1 MNIPTCSTHACAI
14 EELNP
19 KLKNALRLHGK
30 QYELEDIES
39 NVLMCCETR
48 SVLQKSGLF
57 GGTEEITFSAAYITP
72 KWLVWA
78 NTANGNAASSGSAQL
93 RNIETRDYEST
104 AMFAI
109 VPNHG
114 LNITGRYT
122 DVNKTGMTFISL
134 GSEPD
139 GQNFRHV
146 LKEALKRAAK

>member
-1 MNIPTCSTHACAI
+1 MNTTSCTTRACTI

-19 KLKNALRLHGK
+19 DLKNVLRTHGK
-30 QYELEDIES
+30 QFGLEDIES
-39 NVLMCCETR
+39 DVLMCCETR
-48 SVLQKSGLF
+48 SIVQKNGWL
-57 GGTEEITFSAAYITP
+57 GGKEEVTHSAAYVTP

-78 NTANGNAASSGSAQL
+78 IAANGDSASAGSAQL
-93 RNIETRDYEST
+93 RNIESRDYEST

-114 LNITGRYT
+114 LKITGRYT

-139 GQNFRHV
+139 GQNFRQV
-146 LKEALKRAAK
+146 LKEALKKAAK

>member
-1 MNIPTCSTHACAI
+1 MNTTSSSTRACSI

-19 KLKNALRLHGK
+19 DLKNALRKHSRQFG
-30 QYELEDIES
+30 LEDIES
-39 NVLMCCETR
+39 DVLICCETQ
-48 SVLQKSGLF
+48 SVVQTNGWLGRKEQV
-57 GGTEEITFSAAYITP
+57 THSAAYVTP

-78 NTANGNAASSGSAQL
+78 IAVKGGPARAGSAEL
-93 RNIETRDYEST
+93 RNIESRDYEST
-104 AMFAI
+104 AMYAI

-139 GQNFRHV
+139 GQNFRQI
-146 LKEALKRAAK
+146 LKEALKKSAK

>member
-1 MNIPTCSTHACAI
+1 MNTTSCTTRACAI
-14 EELNP
+14 EELNAD
-19 KLKNALRLHGK
+19 LKNALRKHSQQFG
-30 QYELEDIES
+30 LEDLES
-39 NVLMCCETR
+39 NVLMCCETQAIVQTNGWLGR
-48 SVLQKSGLF
+48 KDKV
-57 GGTEEITFSAAYITP
+57 THSAAYVTP

-78 NTANGNAASSGSAQL
+78 IAANASPARAGSAQL
-93 RNIETRDYEST
+93 RKIESRDYEST

-139 GQNFRHV
+139 GQNFRQI
-146 LKEALKRAAK
+146 LKEALKKAAK